1 MEEIAGI
8 SDSNDE
14 LPKERLAPL
23 GATSP
28 ENESGY
34 LLLNHNK
41 KKLSYSTKLIFN
53 IEKKKY
59 I

>member
-1 MEEIAGI
+1 MEEIASI

-34 LLLNHNK
+34 LLLTQTD
-41 KKLSYSTKLIFN
+41 SYSAKLIF
-53 IEKKKY
+53 
-59 I
+59 

>member
-1 MEEIAGI
+1 MMEEIAGI

-34 LLLNHNK
+34 LLLNQK
-41 KKLSYSTKLIFN
+41 KNARI
-53 IEKKKY
+53 
-59 I
+59 

>member
-34 LLLNHNK
+34 LLLNQNK
-41 KKLSYSTKLIFN
+41 KKLSYSTKLIF
-53 IEKKKY
+53 
-59 I
+59 